1 LDISP
6 ATFSLFFLVLVCGS
20 EMVNADRVRRK
31 LPSLLCDG
39 PTTDKRHWAKR
50 RRIENGLS
58 RLRKQNPAKYHSLE
72 LRLLRILKDVEKAIQ
87 NN

>member
-39 PTTDKRHWAKR
+39 PTTDRKQWSKRH
-50 RRIENGLS
+50 RIENGLK
-58 RLRKQNPAKYHSLE
+58 RLRKQNNEKYVYLW
-72 LRLLRILKDVEKAIQ
+72 LRLIRDLEDIEEAIIE
-87 NN
+87 